1 MHTSIDMGGNNL
13 NAVGTVV
20 ANSATVNTVS
30 GQSGSFSVSLVSN
43 GPITAGGDIR
53 STGGWIVTRSG
64 KGWMDETHGGGLY
77 MSDNDWLR
85 ILNNKGFYTG
95 GEIRGGKVRSD
106 GDVSVGG
113 VLDLDKINVANTYC
127 PKDGSVSRT
136 ATGAPLSCQ
145 SGIWQDIKF
154 SFKIGGTF
162 QVWPGQTVNLGRF
175 KLCINTYRIDGREL
189 AITELI
195 PTDGPDE
202 NGYMNWRATNATQY
216 SPYYM
221 GIYCFI

>member
-1 MHTSIDMGGNNL
+1 MYFPHASL
-13 NAVGTVV
+13 PV
-20 ANSATVNTVS
+20 AISNKDIFSLDVQIPDWH
-30 GQSGSFSVSLVSN
+30 GQ
-43 GPITAGGDIR
+43 T
-53 STGGWIVTRSG
+53 
-64 KGWMDETHGGGLY
+64 
-77 MSDNDWLR
+77 
-85 ILNNKGFYTG
+85 
-95 GEIRGGKVRSD
+95 
-106 GDVSVGG
+106 
-113 VLDLDKINVANTYC
+113 
-127 PKDGSVSRT
+127 
-136 ATGAPLSCQ
+136 CQ
-145 SGIWQDIKF
+145 SGLWQGIKF

-221 GIYCFI
+221 GIHCFI